1 MKKLFQWVSLR
12 WRMVI
17 QPSLLSGM
25 SKVGKIKKL
34 ALDALMAI
42 AIILAILMHFKD
54 ALPGDLQ
61 TYLIKMGQLNISVIY
76 GWAVG
81 RLFIGKVDW
90 ETEKEYTPKIRA
102 RLYLWGIIIIAFALG
117 G

>member
-1 MKKLFQWVSLR
+1 MKKVYEWICLR

-17 QPSLLSGM
+17 QPSLLKGM
-25 SKVGKIKKL
+25 NKVGTVKKF
-34 ALDALMAI
+34 ALDVLMAI

-90 ETEKEYTPKIRA
+90 DEKEYTPKIRA
-102 RLYLWGIIIIAFALG
+102 RLYLWGIIIISFALG